1 MPIKLGLSCA
11 QSRWLPEWTGI
22 ETGTKIETETGIG
35 SLVGSRWSLVGGRRL
50 AIGSVSQKL
59 VFVFQTGLPASVGV
73 SVCQFVYLWIHKENP

>member
-22 ETGTKIETETGIG
+22 ETGTKTETETGIG
-35 SLVGSRWSLVGGRRL
+35 SLVGGRRL